1 MTYFRSISQIAF
13 GAVIALMLSTQT
25 AASTDF
31 RQIADYFAIPLD
43 PLIDYQQQ
51 PSLGRDYTRY
61 FKSTGDFNYQT
72 ANKFGMD
79 NPQLVAPL
87 RSYLQQLVDDGYIGQ
102 ATALTS
108 LRAATLGAV
117 TTFNA
122 RQQAMVERPAQR
134 DAHDEREMSDDLYAD
149 QIKASIDEKLDGV
162 SERVD
167 ALARLS
173 NLSEAHLN
181 DQQIDANSKMDSIQA
196 EFDSQMQEL
205 EEVVITRVNMLDQ
218 QLGTLSEREFKKEV
232 SSVLEQIDLVR
243 QEASKRSQSIQEKM
257 DNAVFEIFAQISKSL
272 STSEQRE
279 QQFIDN
285 ELRLFRDTSDLRARI
300 RALEEALE
308 GKPSQPKTSMSDAPL
323 PTNEETNASMDKQAA
338 VSTMNQQPAQKSKSV
353 TVEQPPELKGAAR
366 VTSTP
371 SSRKREAPSPDVARE
386 MMESDES
393 SLITELGIGVSA
405 QSVTQQALKLKTTY
419 PGISALVSRRE
430 GHGFA
435 EFEISAFSGSS
446 SIDGPDGQINFESVG
461 IDGNLASGVT
471 FGQFDPVT
479 LNGSETRAGI
489 EFEYTKFASGS
500 NGIGEDDQTNA
511 FVEYAYGNDGV
522 ATRHRI
528 ASSLEGVN
536 DYISY
541 LFSTLISLPSP
552 DNQGNRL
559 EIGLGFMKDQ
569 ATESIAR
576 GVNVEF
582 VKALEH

>member
-1 MTYFRSISQIAF
+1 MTHFRSISQIAF
-13 GAVIALMLSTQT
+13 GAFIALVSSTQT
-25 AASTDF
+25 AANNDF

-108 LRAATLGAV
+108 LRGATLGAAM
-117 TTFNA
+117 TFNA
-122 RQQAMVERPAQR
+122 RQQAMIERPAQR
-134 DAHDEREMSDDLYAD
+134 DARDEREMSNNLYAD
-149 QIKASIDEKLDGV
+149 QIQASMDEKLDGV

-181 DQQIDANSKMDSIQA
+181 DQQIEANSKMESIQA
-196 EFDSQMQEL
+196 EFDIQMQEL
-205 EEVVITRVNMLDQ
+205 EEVVIARVNMLDQ
-218 QLGTLSEREFKKEV
+218 QLGTLSEKEFKQEM
-232 SSVLEQIDLVR
+232 SSLLRQMDLVR
-243 QEASKRSQSIQEKM
+243 QEASERSQSIQKKV
-257 DNAVFEIFAQISKSL
+257 DNALFEIFAQISKSL

-300 RALEEALE
+300 KALEEALE
-308 GKPSQPKTSMSDAPL
+308 SKPSRPETSMNDPAL
-323 PTNEETNASMDKQAA
+323 PANKAINDPSMDNQAA
-338 VSTMNQQPAQKSKSV
+338 LSAMTQPAQESKSV
-353 TVEQPPELKGAAR
+353 TVEQPSELKGAAR

-371 SSRKREAPSPDVARE
+371 ASRKREVLSPDSTSE
-386 MMESDES
+386 MMKSDES
-393 SLITELGIGVSA
+393 LLITELGIGVSA

-446 SIDGPDGQINFESVG
+446 SIDGPDGDINFESVG
-461 IDGNLASGVT
+461 IDGNLATGVT
-471 FGQFDPVT
+471 FGGFDPVT
-479 LNGSETRAGI
+479 LNGNETRAGI

-511 FVEYAYGNDGV
+511 FFEHTYGNDGI
-522 ATRHRI
+522 ATRHRV
-528 ASSLEGVN
+528 ATSLEGVN
-536 DYISY
+536 DYVSY

-552 DNQGNRL
+552 DNHGNRL
-559 EIGLGFMKDQ
+559 EVGLGFMKDQ
-569 ATESIAR
+569 TTESIAR
-576 GVNVEF
+576 GVNIEF

>member
-1 MTYFRSISQIAF
+1 MTHFRSISQIAF
-13 GAVIALMLSTQT
+13 GAFIALVSSTQT
-25 AASTDF
+25 AANNDF

-108 LRAATLGAV
+108 LRGATLGAAM
-117 TTFNA
+117 TFNA
-122 RQQAMVERPAQR
+122 RQQAMIERPAQR
-134 DAHDEREMSDDLYAD
+134 DARDEREMSNNLYAD
-149 QIKASIDEKLDGV
+149 QIQASMDEKLDGV

-181 DQQIDANSKMDSIQA
+181 DQQIEANSKMESIQA
-196 EFDSQMQEL
+196 EFDIQMQEL
-205 EEVVITRVNMLDQ
+205 EEVVIARVNMLDQ
-218 QLGTLSEREFKKEV
+218 QLGTLSDKEFKQEI
-232 SSVLEQIDLVR
+232 SSVLRQMDLVR
-243 QEASKRSQSIQEKM
+243 QETSEQSQSIQKKV
-257 DNAVFEIFAQISKSL
+257 DNALFEIFAQISKSL

-300 RALEEALE
+300 KALEEALE
-308 GKPSQPKTSMSDAPL
+308 SKPSRPETSMNDPAL
-323 PTNEETNASMDKQAA
+323 PANKAINDPSMDNQAA
-338 VSTMNQQPAQKSKSV
+338 LSAMTQPAQESKSV
-353 TVEQPPELKGAAR
+353 TVEQPSELKGAAR

-371 SSRKREAPSPDVARE
+371 ASRKREVLSPDSTSE
-386 MMESDES
+386 MMKSDES
-393 SLITELGIGVSA
+393 LLITELGIGVSA

-446 SIDGPDGQINFESVG
+446 SIDGPDGDINFESVG
-461 IDGNLASGVT
+461 IDGNLATGVT
-471 FGQFDPVT
+471 FGGFDPVT
-479 LNGSETRAGI
+479 LNGNETRAGI

-511 FVEYAYGNDGV
+511 FFEHTYGNDGI
-522 ATRHRI
+522 ATRHRV
-528 ASSLEGVN
+528 ATSLEGVN
-536 DYISY
+536 DYVSY

-552 DNQGNRL
+552 DNHGNRL
-559 EIGLGFMKDQ
+559 EVGLGFMKDQ
-569 ATESIAR
+569 TTESIAR
-576 GVNVEF
+576 GVNIEF

>member
-1 MTYFRSISQIAF
+1 MTHFRSISQIAF
-13 GAVIALMLSTQT
+13 GAFIALVSSTQT
-25 AASTDF
+25 AANSDF

-108 LRAATLGAV
+108 LRGATLGAV
-117 TTFNA
+117 MTFNA
-122 RQQAMVERPAQR
+122 RQQAMIERPAQR
-134 DAHDEREMSDDLYAD
+134 DARDELEMSNNLYAD
-149 QIKASIDEKLDGV
+149 QIQASMDEKLDGV

-181 DQQIDANSKMDSIQA
+181 DQQIEANSKMESIQA
-196 EFDSQMQEL
+196 EFDLQMQEL
-205 EEVVITRVNMLDQ
+205 EEVVIARVNMLDQ
-218 QLGTLSEREFKKEV
+218 QLGTLSEKEFKQEM
-232 SSVLEQIDLVR
+232 SSLLGQMDLVR
-243 QEASKRSQSIQEKM
+243 QEASERSQSIQKKV
-257 DNAVFEIFAQISKSL
+257 DNALFEIFAQISKSL

-285 ELRLFRDTSDLRARI
+285 ELRLFRDNSDLRARI
-300 RALEEALE
+300 KALEEALE
-308 GKPSQPKTSMSDAPL
+308 SMPSQPETSMNEPAL
-323 PTNEETNASMDKQAA
+323 PTNKVIHDPSMDKQAA
-338 VSTMNQQPAQKSKSV
+338 LSAMTQPAQESKGV

-371 SSRKREAPSPDVARE
+371 SSRKREVLSPTSTSK
-386 MMESDES
+386 MMKSNES

-405 QSVTQQALKLKTTY
+405 QSVTQKALKLKTTY

-430 GHGFA
+430 GRGFA

-446 SIDGPDGQINFESVG
+446 SIDGPDGDINFESVG
-461 IDGNLASGVT
+461 IDGNLATGVT
-471 FGQFDPVT
+471 FGRFDPVT
-479 LNGSETRAGI
+479 LNGNETRAGI

-511 FVEYAYGNDGV
+511 FFEHTYGTDGI
-522 ATRHRI
+522 ATRHRV
-528 ASSLEGVN
+528 ATSLEGVN
-536 DYISY
+536 DYVSY

-559 EIGLGFMKDQ
+559 EVGLGFMKDQ

-576 GVNVEF
+576 GVNIEF